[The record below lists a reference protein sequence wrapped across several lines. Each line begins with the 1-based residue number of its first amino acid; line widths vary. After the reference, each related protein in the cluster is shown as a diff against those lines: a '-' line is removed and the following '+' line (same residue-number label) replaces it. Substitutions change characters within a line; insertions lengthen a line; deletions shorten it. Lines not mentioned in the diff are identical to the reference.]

1 MTNPATAITF
11 RVTVEV
17 EFSADEWRI
26 YKDGIGMNYG
36 EEVKTKKDAKPWLE
50 EAARQGVN
58 SHVRVQGIE
67 D

>member
-1 MTNPATAITF
+1 MTNPATTITF

-17 EFSADEWRI
+17 EFSAGEWRA
-26 YKDGIGMNYG
+26 YKDAIDLNYG
-36 EEVKTKKDAKPWLE
+36 EEVATKRAAKPWLE
-50 EAARQGVN
+50 EAARQGIN

>member
-1 MTNPATAITF
+1 MTNPATTITF

-17 EFSADEWRI
+17 EFSAGEWRA

-36 EEVKTKKDAKPWLE
+36 EEVATKRAAKPWLE
-50 EAARQGVN
+50 EAARQGIN